1 MSTAN
6 NCKLE
11 HTGTVVELT
20 TDGVKVRVEQYAA
33 CAGCSS
39 QASCGLSSE
48 KKDRLIAVKHPQPTL
63 FVVGEKVHLVST
75 QNKIYTAVLIAY
87 VLPLIGLMA
96 VVISC
101 VTWLNNETLAA
112 LLGLAFCGI
121 YALIL
126 YFLPKKWTNKLQIE
140 ITKIV

>member
-1 MSTAN
+1 MS
-6 NCKLE
+6 CQIK
-11 HTGTVVELT
+11 HTGTVVAVESKDVT
-20 TDGVKVRVEQYAA
+20 VRVEQYAA

-48 KKDRLIAVKHPQPTL
+48 KKDRLVAVKHPQPTL

-75 QNKIYTAVLIAY
+75 HNKIYTAVLIAY

-96 VVISC
+96 VVIGC
-101 VTWLNNETLAA
+101 VTWLHNETLAA

-126 YFLPKKWTNKLQIE
+126 YLLPKKWTNKLQIE

>member
-1 MSTAN
+1 MS
-6 NCKLE
+6 CQIK
-11 HTGTVVELT
+11 HIGTVAA
-20 TDGVKVRVEQYAA
+20 VKDDAVMVHVEQYAA
-33 CAGCSS
+33 CAGC
-39 QASCGLSSE
+39 ASKGACTLSSE
-48 KKDRLIAVKHPQPTL
+48 KKDRLMAVKHPQPAL

-96 VVISC
+96 VVIGC

>member
-1 MSTAN
+1 MS
-6 NCKLE
+6 CQIK
-11 HTGTVVELT
+11 HTGTVVAVESH
-20 TDGVKVRVEQYAA
+20 VVIVRVEQYAA

-48 KKDRLIAVKHPQPTL
+48 KKDRLITVKHPQPTL
-63 FVVGEKVHLVST
+63 FSVGEKVHLVST
-75 QNKIYTAVLIAY
+75 QNKIYTAVFIAY
-87 VLPLIGLMA
+87 VLPLIGMMA
-96 VVISC
+96 VVIGC
-101 VTWLNNETLAA
+101 VTWFNNETWAA
-112 LLGLAFCGI
+112 LLGLTFCGI